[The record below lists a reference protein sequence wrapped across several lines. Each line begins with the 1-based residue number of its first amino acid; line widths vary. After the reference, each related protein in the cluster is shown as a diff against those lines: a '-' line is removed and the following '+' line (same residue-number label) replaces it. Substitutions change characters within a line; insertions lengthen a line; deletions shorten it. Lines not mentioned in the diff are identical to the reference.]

1 MALAVTQKRD
11 QPKKRR
17 RKAGQNERSHREGHD
32 GWAGRVKTFRAL
44 AMLKTTPPGC
54 TVVYGQNVQ
63 QDLGRAKQVSDERY
77 ADLKD
82 AAARRTQLG
91 IQRPKLR
98 ETLRRW
104 LKRRTSA

>member
-54 TVVYGQNVQ
+54 KKKQPVSEEARPVASGE
-63 QDLGRAKQVSDERY
+63 RAVKSS
-77 ADLKD
+77 
-82 AAARRTQLG
+82 G
-91 IQRPKLR
+91 
-98 ETLRRW
+98 
-104 LKRRTSA
+104 